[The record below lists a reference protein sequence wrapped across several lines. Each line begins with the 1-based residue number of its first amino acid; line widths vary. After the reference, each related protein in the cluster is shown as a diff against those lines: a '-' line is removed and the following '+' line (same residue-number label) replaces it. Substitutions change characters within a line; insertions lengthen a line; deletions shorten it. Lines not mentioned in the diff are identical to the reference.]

1 MQTNRQELARSARRR
16 IQRGRKTTGRIVA
29 SALGFGVAYYF
40 DSENGALRRK
50 RFHDAVRAALRDV
63 SLLAA
68 PDVDDPPV
76 VFHPVFKGDRVLGIV
91 PSGKRRAEAV
101 R

>member
-1 MQTNRQELARSARRR
+1 MQTNRQELVRSARRR

-50 RFHDAVRAALRDV
+50 RFQHALRGV
-63 SLLAA
+63 VRVLAA
-68 PDVDDPPV
+68 PDVGEQPV
-76 VFHPVFKGDRVLGIV
+76 IFDPVFKGDRILGIV
-91 PSGKRRAEAV
+91 PSGKQRVEAV

>member
-1 MQTNRQELARSARRR
+1 MQTNRQELVRSARRR
-16 IQRGRKTTGRIVA
+16 MQRGRKTTGRIVA

-50 RFHDAVRAALRDV
+50 RLHDAVQTALRDL

-68 PDVDDPPV
+68 PDVGDQPV
-76 VFHPVFKGDRVLGIV
+76 VFHPVFKGDRVLGLV
-91 PSGKRRAEAV
+91 SSGKQRVEAV